1 MEEAYDVAHQDT
13 EAKTMRITY
22 LFDPLCGWCYGASPA
37 LDRLSNLDDMKIDLA
52 PTGLFAGDHA
62 RPMDAQF
69 AAYAWQNDQR
79 IQRLTGQVFS
89 ETYRINVL
97 NRHGD
102 LFDSAPATLAIVAV
116 GLTDP
121 SGQIAALK
129 ALQQA
134 RYVEGR
140 NNSDIAVVAEVLSDA
155 GFAEAATKVRRPD
168 EPVLAAY
175 RQGITAARADMARC
189 GANGVPALVVGEG
202 ADRHLLRT
210 AALFTDFEQ
219 LAEDVRRAA

>member
-1 MEEAYDVAHQDT
+1 
-13 EAKTMRITY
+13 MRITY
-22 LFDPLCGWCYGASPA
+22 LFDPLCGWCYGASAALERLSA
-37 LDRLSNLDDMKIDLA
+37 LDDVTIELA

-89 ETYRINVL
+89 DAYRTNVL
-97 NRHGD
+97 NQTGG

-116 GLTDP
+116 GP
-121 SGQIAALK
+121 ANPAAQIAALK
-129 ALQQA
+129 ALQRA
-134 RYVEGR
+134 RYVDGR
-140 NNSDIAVVAEVLSDA
+140 NNSDIAVVPDVLSDA
-155 GFAEAATKVRRPD
+155 GFAQAAAQVRNPD
-168 EPVLAAY
+168 ERLLAAY
-175 RQGITAARADMARC
+175 RQTIAAARADMARF

-202 ADRHLLRT
+202 TGRHLLRT
-210 AALFTDFEQ
+210 NALFTDFEQ

>member
-1 MEEAYDVAHQDT
+1 
-13 EAKTMRITY
+13 MRITY
-22 LFDPLCGWCYGASPA
+22 LFDPLCGWCYGATPA
-37 LDRLSNLDDMKIDLA
+37 LERLLTLDDVRIELA
-52 PTGLFAGDHA
+52 PTGVFAGDHA

-89 ETYRINVL
+89 EAYRTSVL
-97 NRHGD
+97 NRPGG

-121 SGQIAALK
+121 AGQITALK
-129 ALQQA
+129 ALQRA
-134 RYVEGR
+134 RYVDGR
-140 NNSDIAVVAEVLSDA
+140 NNSDIAVVADVLSNA
-155 GFAEAATKVRRPD
+155 GFAEAARQVRHPD

-175 RQGITAARADMARC
+175 RQSLAAARADMARF

-202 ADRHLLRT
+202 SARHLLQTR
-210 AALFTDFEQ
+210 ALFTNFEQ
-219 LAEDVRRAA
+219 LARDIRHAA

>member
-1 MEEAYDVAHQDT
+1 
-13 EAKTMRITY
+13 MRITY

-37 LDRLSNLDDMKIDLA
+37 LERLSVLEDVTIALA

-89 ETYRINVL
+89 EAYRTNVL
-97 NRHGD
+97 NQAGG
-102 LFDSAPATLAIVAV
+102 LFDSAPATLAVVAV

-121 SGQIAALK
+121 AGQIVALK
-129 ALQQA
+129 ALQRA
-134 RYVEGR
+134 RYVDGR
-140 NNSDIAVVAEVLSDA
+140 NNSDMAVVADVLSDA
-155 GFAEAATKVRRPD
+155 GFTEAAVQICN
-168 EPVLAAY
+168 PVERLLAAY
-175 RQGITAARADMARC
+175 RQTVAAARADMARF

-202 ADRHLLRT
+202 AGRHLLRT
-210 AALFTDFEQ
+210 NALFTDFEQ
-219 LAEDVRRAA
+219 LTEDLRRAA

>member
-1 MEEAYDVAHQDT
+1 
-13 EAKTMRITY
+13 MRITY
-22 LFDPLCGWCYGASPA
+22 LFDPLCGWCYGAAPA
-37 LDRLSNLDDMKIDLA
+37 LERLSALQDVKIELA

-79 IQRLTGQVFS
+79 IQRLTDQVFS
-89 ETYRINVL
+89 EAYRANVL
-97 NRHGD
+97 NRTGG

-121 SGQIAALK
+121 AGQITALK

-140 NNSDIAVVAEVLSDA
+140 NNSDIAVVAEVLSDT
-155 GFAEAATKVRRPD
+155 GFPEAARQVRSPD
-168 EPVLAAY
+168 EALLAAY
-175 RQGITAARADMARC
+175 RQSLAAARADMARF

-202 ADRHLLRT
+202 AGRQLLQT
-210 AALFTDFEQ
+210 KALFSDFEQ
-219 LAEDVRRAA
+219 LTQDICRAA